1 MATPL
6 IRIPQEQGGT
16 MYAFA
21 SASRDLTRSYYNPDL
36 NFEFSKFA
44 LIKLPAVTTPAL
56 GSTNNYIQFKNLFD
70 IGGDA
75 YDDATVDNANVHFA
89 QTFQNY
95 ALNLEQMVLTDSSF
109 DSTILKSDAE
119 KIFFKYLNRVGAFGT
134 RSATSQEAAA
144 GLSRII
150 EKDNSSL
157 TGTEYERVI
166 KYVGNIDVS
175 NDKSYEGDTYNEV
188 FINVPSAVGFTPN
201 VLLKQESYNT
211 ATSTYSPSTF
221 IQGRNGQTHPDS
233 NLNLYTVVD
242 DASGEYNINPNEIAH
257 VENAVGIDF
266 DSASYASIVNS
277 TNLNTLFD
285 YSKLGG
291 DFSFNAILVYYD
303 IYSKSASVNRATN
316 LYGILILDNFKD
328 DPNVNGWY
336 IPTQTK
342 YKPNDITGL
351 NGNAFALKLN
361 VKFNSSL
368 ENVGV
373 ENNIN
378 DFSTFGMDIFLDT
391 VSALGHATKL
401 LADSNQKYG
410 AIAQEVENLKTLM
423 LTSTQLSDVQAQ
435 LSVLQTEVENAKL
448 NYSSPTSLLKLIQ
461 STNARINSM
470 IDGTVPTSVQYNI
483 DVIKNGDG
491 ILLDKTVKDKIK
503 IINNVN
509 GYEIVDIF
517 NYDTANSSYLNW
529 NVIDKI
535 DSLNPFNPAVAST
548 TSMWARLKTYTNR
561 ISVHLNSSNALTGN
575 INIYIDDST
584 VSWKKGQV
592 TKIAFNSILELG
604 SYTCKIYTNKT
615 DSLGWNLVGSFGAS
629 SMITKKPYVEL
640 ICTDEQNKTFELDIL
655 R

>member
-21 SASRDLTRSYYNPDL
+21 NASRDLTRSYYNPDL

-44 LIKLPAVTTPAL
+44 LLKIPVVTAPAL

-70 IGGDA
+70 IGGAA

-95 ALNLEQMVLTDSSF
+95 ALNLEQLVLTDSSF
-109 DSTILKSDAE
+109 DSTVLKSDSE
-119 KIFFKYLNRVGAFGT
+119 KIFFKYLNRIGAFKART
-134 RSATSQEAAA
+134 ANSQEVVS
-144 GLSRII
+144 GLSRAI
-150 EKDNSSL
+150 EYDNSSL
-157 TGTEYERVI
+157 TGSEYEKVI

-175 NDKSYEGDTYNEV
+175 NDKNYEGDTYNEV
-188 FINVPSAVGFTPN
+188 FVNVPSAVGFTPEI
-201 VLLKQESYNT
+201 LLKQETYNT
-211 ATSTYSPSTF
+211 STKTYTPSTY
-221 IQGRNGQTHPDS
+221 IQGRAGQSHPDS
-233 NLNLYTVVD
+233 NLNLVSVVD
-242 DASGEYNINPNEIAH
+242 QADGEINIDANQVGFI
-257 VENAVGIDF
+257 ENAVGIDF
-266 DSASYASIVNS
+266 DSTSYTRIVNS

-303 IYSKSASVNRATN
+303 IYSKSTPVNRATN
-316 LYGILILDNFKD
+316 LYGILILDNFKN
-328 DPNVNGWY
+328 DPNLNGWY

-342 YKPNDITGL
+342 YKPNDVTGL

-401 LADSNQKYG
+401 LADANQKYG

-423 LTSTQLSDVQAQ
+423 LTSTQLTDIQAQ
-435 LSVLQTEVENAKL
+435 LNTLRVEVENAKL
-448 NYSSPTSLLKLIQ
+448 NYSSSSSLLKLIQ
-461 STNARINSM
+461 STNARINQM

-483 DVIKNGDG
+483 DVLRDSEG
-491 ILLDKTVKDKIK
+491 IALDKSVKDKIK
-503 IINNVN
+503 IINKVY
-509 GYEIVDIF
+509 GYEIVEAFSYDIS
-517 NYDTANSSYLNW
+517 NNSYLNW
-529 NVIDKI
+529 SVGDKL
-535 DSLNPFNPAVAST
+535 DSSNLYNPLNSINKGIWS
-548 TSMWARLKTYTNR
+548 RLRPYTNR
-561 ISVHLNSSNALTGN
+561 VSINVDQNQAASD

-584 VSWKKGQV
+584 VSWKTGQV
-592 TKIAFNSILELG
+592 LKLVFNTTLDLG
-604 SYTCKIYTNKT
+604 IYNLKIYTNKLSST
-615 DSLGWNLVGSFGAS
+615 GWKLAASFNS
-629 SMITKKPYVEL
+629 SQMISQKPYVEL
-640 ICTDEQNKTFELDIL
+640 ICIDEQNKTFELDIL